1 MPQVRYMTDRR
12 AVDTSKEETLL
23 QTSLREAIPHAH
35 ACGGQARCSTCR
47 VFVMSGIEYCSPP
60 NDREQAMSERL
71 HFGSQIRLACQT
83 RVSGDVEIRR
93 LVLDEED
100 EELTDQLGAKV
111 APAPVGEEKLLAI
124 LFADIRGFTSFA
136 ERLPP
141 YDVVHVL
148 NRYFHQVGQA
158 ITRCGGEINNY
169 IGDGLMALFGLDGES
184 DAAMNAIRAGLDML
198 DAVERLRPYLE
209 NVYTQSFQI
218 GIGVHL
224 GEVVIGSIGHDQ
236 TRRMTAIGD
245 AVNFASRIE
254 SANKQAGT
262 RFLISEETFDEVKD
276 RVQIG
281 KTVELPLAGKTGCYT
296 LYEVVGLK

>member
-1 MPQVRYMTDRR
+1 MPQVRYMPDHR
-12 AVDTSKEETLL
+12 AVDASDEETLL

-35 ACGGQARCSTCR
+35 ACGGHARCSTCR
-47 VFVMSGIEYCSPP
+47 VFVVRGIEYCSPP
-60 NDREQAMSERL
+60 NDKEQAMSLRL
-71 HFGSQIRLACQT
+71 HFGSEIRLACQT
-83 RVSGDVEIRR
+83 RISGDVEIRR

-100 EELTDQLGAKV
+100 EELTDQLGVKV

-158 ITRCGGEINNY
+158 ITRHRGEINNY
-169 IGDGLMALFGLDGES
+169 IGDGLMALFGLDTES

-224 GEVVIGSIGHDQ
+224 GEVVIGSIGYDQ

-262 RFLISEETFDEVKD
+262 RFLISEDTFTEVKD
-276 RVQIG
+276 RIHTG
-281 KTVELPLAGKTGCYT
+281 KSVELSLAGKSGCYT

>member
-1 MPQVRYMTDRR
+1 MPRVCYLPDHR
-12 AVDTSKEETLL
+12 AVEALRDETLL
-23 QTSLREAIPHAH
+23 EASLREAIPHAH
-35 ACGGQARCSTCR
+35 ACGGHARCSTCR
-47 VFVMSGIEYCSPP
+47 VLIVRGIEYCSPP
-60 NDREQAMSERL
+60 NDREQIMSERL
-71 HFGSQIRLACQT
+71 HLGPQIRLACQT
-83 RVSGDVEIRR
+83 RVSGEVEIRR

-136 ERLPP
+136 ERLPA

-158 ITRCGGEINNY
+158 ITRNRGEINNY
-169 IGDGLMALFGLDGES
+169 IGDGLMALFGLDCKG
-184 DAAMNAIRAGLDML
+184 DAAMNAIRAALDML
-198 DAVERLRPYLE
+198 DAVARLRPYLE

-262 RFLISEETFDEVKD
+262 RFLISEETFNEVRD
-276 RVQIG
+276 LVRVG
-281 KTVELPLAGKTGCYT
+281 KSVELSLAGKSGCYT
-296 LYEVVGLK
+296 LYEVIGLK